1 MSLGDKVRYAREQL
15 GLTTQILAERAGVSQ
30 PYISE
35 IENGNKNPS
44 AKTIMKLAAAL
55 NVPGEFLLRNDVK
68 TLAEMDI
75 EAAVKNKLD
84 SSKYFPYFVTVDRA
98 IASEVTPDELLD
110 AIQFINKCKSG
121 KKC

>member
-15 GLTTQILAERAGVSQ
+15 GITTQTLASKAGISQ

-68 TLAEMDI
+68 TLAEMNI
-75 EAAVKNKLD
+75 EAAVKNKID
-84 SSKYFPYFVTVDRA
+84 SSKYFPYFVTVDHA
-98 IASEVTPDELLD
+98 ISSGVTPDELLD
-110 AIQFINKCKSG
+110 AIQFIKKYKSG
-121 KKC
+121 NK

>member
-1 MSLGDKVRYAREQL
+1 MLLGEKVRAARERF
-15 GLTTQILAERAGVSQ
+15 GWTTQMLAEKVNLSQ

-44 AKTIMKLAAAL
+44 AKTIMKLAASL

-75 EAAVKNKLD
+75 ESAVKNKID

>member
-15 GLTTQILAERAGVSQ
+15 GLTTQMLADKAGISQ

-75 EAAVKNKLD
+75 EAAVKNKID

>member
-75 EAAVKNKLD
+75 EAAVKNKID

>member
-68 TLAEMDI
+68 TLAEMNI
-75 EAAVKNKLD
+75 EAAVKNKID
-84 SSKYFPYFVTVDRA
+84 SSKYFPYFVTVDHA
-98 IASEVTPDELLD
+98 IASNVTPDELMD
-110 AIQFINKCKSG
+110 AIHFIKKYKSG
-121 KKC
+121 NK

>member
-1 MSLGDKVRYAREQL
+1 MSLGDKVRFAREQL
-15 GLTTQILAERAGVSQ
+15 GLTMQMLADRAGLSQ

-75 EAAVKNKLD
+75 EAAVKNKID

>member
-15 GLTTQILAERAGVSQ
+15 GLTTQLLASKAGISQ

-75 EAAVKNKLD
+75 EAAVKNKID

>member
-15 GLTTQILAERAGVSQ
+15 GLTTQLLASKAGISQ

-55 NVPGEFLLRNDVK
+55 NVPGEFLLRNDVR
-68 TLAEMDI
+68 TLAEMEI
-75 EAAVKNKLD
+75 ESAVKSKID
-84 SSKYFPYFVTVDRA
+84 SSKYFPYFVTVDHA
-98 IASEVTPDELLD
+98 IASDVTPDELMD
-110 AIQFINKCKSG
+110 AIHFIKKYKSG
-121 KKC
+121 NK

>member
-1 MSLGDKVRYAREQL
+1 MSLGDKVRYAREQM
-15 GLTTQILAERAGVSQ
+15 GLTTQILAEKAGVSQ

-44 AKTIMKLAAAL
+44 AKTIMKLAASL

-75 EAAVKNKLD
+75 ESAVKNKID

>member
-55 NVPGEFLLRNDVK
+55 NVPGEFLLRNDVR
-68 TLAEMDI
+68 TLAEMEI
-75 EAAVKNKLD
+75 ESAVKSKID
-84 SSKYFPYFVTVDRA
+84 SSKYFPYFVTVDHA
-98 IASEVTPDELLD
+98 IASDVTPDELMD
-110 AIQFINKCKSG
+110 AIHFIKKYKSG
-121 KKC
+121 NK

>member
-35 IENGNKNPS
+35 IENGNKTPS
-44 AKTIMKLAAAL
+44 AKTIMRLAAAL

-68 TLAEMDI
+68 TLAEMEI
-75 EAAVKNKLD
+75 ESAVKSKID
-84 SSKYFPYFVTVDRA
+84 SSKYFPYFVTVDHA
-98 IASEVTPDELLD
+98 ISSGVTPDELLD
-110 AIQFINKCKSG
+110 AIQFIKKYKSG
-121 KKC
+121 NK

>member
-1 MSLGDKVRYAREQL
+1 MSLGDKVRFAREQL
-15 GLTTQILAERAGVSQ
+15 GLTMQMLADRAGLSQ

-44 AKTIMKLAAAL
+44 AKTIMKLAASL
-55 NVPGEFLLRNDVK
+55 NLPGEFLLRSDVK

-75 EAAVKNKLD
+75 ESTVNNKID

-98 IASEVTPDELLD
+98 IASGVTPDELLD
-110 AIQFINKCKSG
+110 AIQFIKKYKSG
-121 KKC
+121 NK

>member
-1 MSLGDKVRYAREQL
+1 MSLGDKVRFAREQL

-75 EAAVKNKLD
+75 EAAVKNKID